1 MENNIIYK
9 IGAAII
15 KDRKLLVCRKKDLWI
30 SPGGKIEKGESDEN
44 CLRRELKEE
53 LQVDFTSMRFLG
65 KYQDKYIP
73 NPTKTI
79 IINYY
84 IAEIKKEPK
93 ASNEIDE
100 VRYVTSR
107 DKLNYGPGI
116 PKCMIPELIK
126 LGLID

>member
-1 MENNIIYK
+1 MDTAIYK

-30 SPGGKIEKGESDEN
+30 SPGGKVEPGETDED

-53 LQVDFTSMRFLG
+53 LQVRLVNIKFLA

-73 NPTKTI
+73 DPTKTI

-84 IAEIKKEPK
+84 IAEIAQEPE
-93 ASNEIDE
+93 ASREIDE
-100 VRYVTSR
+100 IKYVTSK
-107 DKLNYGPGI
+107 DKLNYGSGI
-116 PKCMIPELIK
+116 PKCMFPELIK